1 MRKLMVIDGNSII
14 NRAFYGIRLLSNS
27 EGVYTNALLGF
38 LNILS
43 RLREEGEPDG
53 ICVCFDLKAPTF
65 RHKMYDGY
73 KAGRKPMPEELAM
86 QLPLLK
92 ELLDAMGIP
101 RFELSGWEAD
111 DLLGTLSARIDE
123 AGDRCVL
130 VTGDR
135 DSFQLVGGGTVLK
148 YVTTKMGHPET
159 VLYDGFKITLDY
171 GISPEQFI
179 DVKALMGD
187 QSDNIPGVRG
197 IGEKTALALIAEFG
211 SLDGVYENL
220 DSPSIKPA
228 VKQKLTD
235 GKESAYMSR
244 TLAIIDRNAPLKASL
259 SDICDLRADS
269 EKLYGLLSKLEMHS
283 YIKKF
288 NLRAPES
295 KESSSIAAQ
304 TKVSRE
310 TVSII
315 AANEFKD
322 ISELAGF
329 EADFEEKRLV
339 LTTESKIYSFAPG
352 PFDADSFDEAI
363 GYISKNC
370 PLCCIS
376 SKKLRRYCLENEIS
390 APNIVFDAEIAALL
404 CELKADPEVLCG
416 KFFGT
421 GGEENEDSILQNSKA
436 ALDLRPCLI
445 SLLEEKGLTELY
457 EKTELPLCGVLAE
470 MEHLGFLIDTKALR
484 LFGEEL
490 DTLIS
495 LSENE
500 TYRIAGHKFNIA
512 SPKQLGTVLFDELG
526 LPHGKKTK
534 TGWSTNADVLK
545 KLAAEPIVEAVLAYR
560 AYTKLKSTYVEGLL
574 RAVESDGRIHSTFSQ
589 LGTVTGRMSSSEPNL
604 QNIPVRSEPGSRM
617 REFFVAEEGNVLV
630 DADYSQIELRVL
642 AHMADD
648 KRMIAAFAQGID
660 IHRTTAA
667 NVFGVP
673 LEDVTPRQR
682 SFSKAVNFGIV
693 YGISDFALAD
703 DLGISRREARDM
715 IDRYLENYSGVKK
728 YMADIVAR
736 AREDGF
742 VSTMFGRRRALPDI
756 KASNFNVRT
765 AAERMALNAPIQGSA
780 ADIIK
785 FAMVAVS
792 RRLAAE
798 GLKAKLILQVHD
810 ELIVECPE
818 QEAEKVKTILEE
830 EMSRVASLSVNLK
843 ADAAIG
849 KSWAEAKS

>member
-43 RLREEGEPDG
+43 RLREEEEPDG
-53 ICVCFDLKAPTF
+53 VCVCFDLKAPTF

-135 DSFQLVGGGTVLK
+135 DSFQLIGGNTVLK

-179 DVKALMGD
+179 DVKSLMGD

-197 IGEKTALALIAEFG
+197 IGEKTALSLIADFG

-220 DSPSIKPA
+220 DSPVIKPA
-228 VKQKLTD
+228 ARQKLAD
-235 GKESAYMSR
+235 GRDSAYMSR
-244 TLAIIDRNAPLKASL
+244 TLATIDRNAPLDADL
-259 SDICDLRADS
+259 SEICSSQPDN
-269 EKLYGLLSKLEMHS
+269 EKLYALLFRLEMNS

-288 NLRAPES
+288 NLRAPEA
-295 KESSSIAAQ
+295 KEPSAVSDQ
-304 TKVSRE
+304 TKVNRE
-310 TVSII
+310 TVSVVS
-315 AANEFKD
+315 ASEFKD
-322 ISELAGF
+322 VSELAGF

-339 LTTESKIYSFAPG
+339 LTTDGRIYSFAPG
-352 PFDADSFDEAI
+352 PFDTDGFNEAI
-363 GYISKNC
+363 GYISQNC
-370 PLCCIS
+370 ALCCFS

-390 APNIVFDAEIAALL
+390 APNVVFDAEIAALL

-416 KFFGT
+416 KFFGSS
-421 GGEENEDSILQNSKA
+421 GSENEDNILQNAKA
-436 ALDLRPCLI
+436 AIDLRPCLTA
-445 SLLEEKGLTELY
+445 LMAEKGLTELY

-470 MEHLGFLIDTKALR
+470 MEHLGFLINTKALK

-495 LSENE
+495 LAENE
-500 TYRIAGHKFNIA
+500 IYRIAGHEFNIA
-512 SPKQLGTVLFDELG
+512 SPKQLGTVLFEELG

-545 KLAAEPIVEAVLAYR
+545 KLALEPIVEAVLAYR

-574 RAVESDGRIHSTFSQ
+574 RAVEADGRIHSTFSQ

-617 REFFVAEEGNVLV
+617 REF
-630 DADYSQIELRVL
+630 
-642 AHMADD
+642 
-648 KRMIAAFAQGID
+648 
-660 IHRTTAA
+660 
-667 NVFGVP
+667 
-673 LEDVTPRQR
+673 
-682 SFSKAVNFGIV
+682 
-693 YGISDFALAD
+693 
-703 DLGISRREARDM
+703 
-715 IDRYLENYSGVKK
+715 
-728 YMADIVAR
+728 
-736 AREDGF
+736 
-742 VSTMFGRRRALPDI
+742 
-756 KASNFNVRT
+756 
-765 AAERMALNAPIQGSA
+765 
-780 ADIIK
+780 
-785 FAMVAVS
+785 
-792 RRLAAE
+792 
-798 GLKAKLILQVHD
+798 
-810 ELIVECPE
+810 
-818 QEAEKVKTILEE
+818 
-830 EMSRVASLSVNLK
+830 
-843 ADAAIG
+843 
-849 KSWAEAKS
+849 